1 LNLTQEQIE
10 NIQIDYGIVY
20 VNYGAVGEAQ
30 LAPTRGGGTVTI
42 TKNIRDIEF
51 DGRKGK
57 TKGMQ
62 VVDEVNAML
71 SVPLM
76 DTSMDSLAKAM
87 PWATYAANKLSV
99 KSANLGVIADSAYL
113 TNITLFAKVIGG
125 GYKKITLYSAMNESD
140 FSLAAVPKDEGV
152 IQLEVYAHWDP
163 QDDTKDLCDIED
175 IETIDDDVDVP
186 TVVTVPADTD
196 AGVVVSSSLTA
207 TFSEDIR
214 EGDISDNNFTLIKA
228 SDGTIVAGTLS
239 YTPATKVA
247 TFKPTSNMAA
257 NTDHIWII
265 ANVRDLAGNKVA
277 KTVVNFKT
285 A

>member
-1 LNLTQEQIE
+1 MNLTQEQID

-20 VNYGAVGEAQ
+20 VNYGEVGEAQ

-62 VVDEVNAML
+62 VVDEANAML

-140 FSLAAVPKDEGV
+140 FSLAAVPKDEGI

-163 QDDTKDLCDIED
+163 KDDTKDLCDIED
-175 IETIDDDVDVP
+175 IETIGNDVAAP

-196 AGVVVSSSLTA
+196 TGVVVSSSLTA

-214 EGDISDNNFTLIKA
+214 EGDINDNNFTLIEA
-228 SDGTIVAGTLS
+228 DGTIVAGSLT
-239 YTPATKVA
+239 YTPATKTA

-265 ANVRDLAGNKVA
+265 ANVRDLAGNKIA